1 MSRGKRFD
9 ARKSF
14 GRDGVEAL
22 EREQLDHPVR
32 YFEEN
37 VGFLGYLGARVEQA

>member
-9 ARKSF
+9 ARKPF
-14 GRDGVEAL
+14 GRDGAEAL
-22 EREQLDHPVR
+22 EREQLDHLVR

-37 VGFLGYLGARVEQA
+37 VGAGTNN